1 MKNHAKKYA
10 IDMGIICLISLI
22 ISVALLYL
30 AFSFRDIVDEWASDM
45 NNQLIII
52 WSTVGLLSI
61 FGVSRAVKYVKK

>member
-1 MKNHAKKYA
+1 MNHHAKKYA
-10 IDMGIICLISLI
+10 IDMGIICIISLI

-45 NNQLIII
+45 SNQLIII

-61 FGVSRAVKYVKK
+61 FGVSRMIRYFKE